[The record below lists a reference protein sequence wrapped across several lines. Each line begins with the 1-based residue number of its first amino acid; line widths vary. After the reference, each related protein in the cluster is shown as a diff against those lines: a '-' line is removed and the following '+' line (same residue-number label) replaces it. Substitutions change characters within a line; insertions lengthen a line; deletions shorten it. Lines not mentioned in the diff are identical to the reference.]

1 MLYGGF
7 SFNYGIV
14 MSSALV
20 DQKMYWDE
28 QLSIA
33 RAVAHQ
39 SKPSLAKLHHDILE
53 EVGQR
58 PGLELIEYFLGMVQI
73 PEEEKEEY
81 LRYAGFATT
90 REDVVEQVPQQ
101 KSSATPALLLADT
114 VATGD
119 TPTVLA
125 FRQVYSAEYGEPPS
139 APLIEYF
146 LKKVQHV
153 QQKKNEGEDKSSGG
167 EEEKRIFAEK
177 TASGSYPTVL
187 RLRRGYAARFG
198 GVPSDELILHF
209 LETLRGRSGGSVAL
223 DPSERVAG
231 IADSRVA
238 FAKGAA
244 KRNVATI
251 LQFGKIYE
259 KLYGEPPAIELI
271 DVFIKNL
278 PKARDETLFESTDT
292 LLA

>member
-1 MLYGGF
+1 
-7 SFNYGIV
+7 

-33 RAVAHQ
+33 RAVAYQ
-39 SKPSLAKLHHDILE
+39 PEPSLAKLHHDILE

-58 PGLELIEYFLGMVQI
+58 PGLELIEYFLGLIQI

-81 LRYAGFATT
+81 LRYAGLATDH
-90 REDVVEQVPQQ
+90 EGLVEETPQ
-101 KSSATPALLLADT
+101 KSMATPALLLADT

-119 TPTVLA
+119 SPTVLA
-125 FRQVYSAEYGEPPS
+125 FRQTYTTEYGEAPS

-153 QQKKNEGEDKSSGG
+153 QQKKNDGKDKSSGG

-177 TASGSYPTVL
+177 TASGSHPTVL
-187 RLRRGYAARFG
+187 RLRQGYAARFG
-198 GVPSDELILHF
+198 GVPSDELIFHF
-209 LETLRGRSGGSVAL
+209 LATVRGKSGPVAL
-223 DPSERVAG
+223 DPSERVEG
-231 IADSRVA
+231 ISDSRVV
-238 FAKGAA
+238 FAKSAA
-244 KRNVATI
+244 RRNVATI

-278 PKARDETLFESTDT
+278 PKAGDETLFESTDT